1 MACSQE
7 SQMHWNST
15 VTESL
20 KYLGRAMVFHRGGFG
35 RSFMST
41 PVAPGWFDNDR
52 FRALSQSNGLP
63 AESIFGMAE
72 DDDGYWWIAID
83 VGVLRVSAGAER
95 QLNGVT

>member
-1 MACSQE
+1 
-7 SQMHWNST
+7 
-15 VTESL
+15 
-20 KYLGRAMVFHRGGFG
+20 MVFHRGGFG

-83 VGVLRVSAGAER
+83 VESFGRRRAPIKWCHVDVACCLVFRVG
-95 QLNGVT
+95 LG